1 MKCVVRLFYSQKQ
14 TRRIDG
20 PILQLGILNRSAI
33 WENGSFV
40 SGIVHRET
48 AHFTLPCNNIEE
60 LSAKKTAGKYR
71 WQRNASSSLLLREFL
86 LLFHSFLAMDYY
98 VLLRQGVEPNRRN
111 TLICCS
117 VILSIFCAFIL
128 HRHLVAGMK
137 SFCHETFNRV

>member
-48 AHFTLPCNNIEE
+48 AHFTLPCKNIEE
-60 LSAKKTAGKYR
+60 LSAKKQPVNIVAAECFIIFVAKGILAVISLFSCNGLLRPVTAGRRAKPKKYF
-71 WQRNASSSLLLREFL
+71 N
-86 LLFHSFLAMDYY
+86 LLFCNPFHILRIHLTPAPCSRNEI
-98 VLLRQGVEPNRRN
+98 LLSRN
-111 TLICCS
+111 L
-117 VILSIFCAFIL
+117 
-128 HRHLVAGMK
+128 
-137 SFCHETFNRV
+137 